1 MSMDKKILI
10 LYGFICLVVGVVGA
24 TPLLSFLIG
33 FIPSNISLVTLN
45 PFDGINTL
53 IMVGFGLFFV
63 LFNIGFFAYLS
74 FWIQD
79 ALTKKEKHI
88 INPLFFW
95 AIILFIIGI
104 IFGFFVTTLII
115 FPAMVEIN
123 SIIGLTQLW
132 GFSETLVSLVLLS
145 LITGV
150 CFEFP
155 LIIKALIKSSLV
167 KVEDLKRKRLFILVG
182 IFVLVNLVTP
192 TGDLLTSLVFGV
204 PLYVLFEVGLL

>member
-1 MSMDKKILI
+1 MNKKILI
-10 LYGFICLVVGVVGA
+10 LYGFICLVAGVVGT
-24 TPLLSFLIG
+24 TPLLSFLLG

-53 IMVGFGLFFV
+53 VMVGFGIFFV

-79 ALTKKEKHI
+79 ALTTKEKEL
-88 INPLFFW
+88 INPLFMW
-95 AIILFIIGI
+95 AIILFVVGLV
-104 IFGFFVTTLII
+104 FGFFATTLII

-123 SIIGLTQLW
+123 SSLGLTQLW

-155 LIIKALIKSSLV
+155 LIIKALIKSNLV
-167 KVEDLKRKRLFILVG
+167 KVEDLKKKRLFVLVG
-182 IFVLVNLVTP
+182 VFVLVNLVTP
-192 TGDLLTSLVFGV
+192 TGDLFTSLVFGV
-204 PLYVLFEVGLL
+204 PLYILFEVGLL